1 MNSTLIENL
10 MSFGLSRQEAQIYIE
25 LIKLGESTGYEISK
39 VTGISRSNVYSSLS
53 ELVNKGACVLSEGE
67 TSKYD
72 AVNPEEFLSNT
83 IRTLSDKKEEV
94 LRNIPAKN
102 DKAEGYI
109 TIKGFENIKNKIR
122 VMLSK
127 TEKRLYFMASKNIAE
142 MFLVELRSLALDK
155 KKIVILS
162 DGLKLPGAKIY
173 ETECDEGQVRLI
185 TDSSYVLTGAFNGTL
200 EDTCLYSGKKNLV
213 DVMKEA
219 LKNKI
224 VLLEQKGGMIKK

>member
-10 MSFGLSRQEAQIYIE
+10 MCFGLSRQEALIYIE
-25 LIKLGESTGYEISK
+25 LVKLGESTGYEISK
-39 VTGISRSNVYSSLS
+39 VTGISRSNVYSALS

-67 TSKYD
+67 TTKYD
-72 AVNPEEFLSNT
+72 AVNPEEFLDST

-94 LRNIPAKN
+94 LRNIPSKKE
-102 DKAEGYI
+102 KAEGYI
-109 TIKGFENIKNKIR
+109 TVKGYENIKNKIC

-127 TEKRLYFMASKNIAE
+127 TEKRLYMMASKEVVKLFSEELKKLAAE
-142 MFLVELRSLALDK
+142 K

-162 DGLKLPGAKIY
+162 DGFKMQGAKVY

-185 TDSSYVLTGAFNGTL
+185 TDSSYVLTGQFSGTL
-200 EDTCLYSGKKNLV
+200 EDTCLYSGQRNLV
-213 DVMKEA
+213 DVIKEA

-224 VLLEQKGGMIKK
+224 VLLEQRKF